1 MAGCAKIG
9 CRYYIADAN
18 RARPPANFLSRYRR
32 CQHAGDDLR
41 WLGYSITV

>member
-18 RARPPANFLSRYRR
+18 RAALRAPALKDEHHFVFFIES
-32 CQHAGDDLR
+32 ADD
-41 WLGYSITV
+41 G

>member
-18 RARPPANFLSRYRR
+18 RTALRVPAAKDKHYLVFFIKS
-32 CQHAGDDLR
+32 DDD
-41 WLGYSITV
+41 G